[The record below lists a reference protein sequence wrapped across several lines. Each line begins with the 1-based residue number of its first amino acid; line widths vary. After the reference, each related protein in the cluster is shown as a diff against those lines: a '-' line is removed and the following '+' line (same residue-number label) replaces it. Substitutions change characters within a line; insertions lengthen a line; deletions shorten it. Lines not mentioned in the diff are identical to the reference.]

1 MTDYSTHY
9 HKEENM
15 FMCNH
20 CSYSTEFLYSINRH
34 FTKKNKC
41 YITFD
46 CADCKNKFSTQYKL
60 DCHRKSCSNQDNN
73 ETDKT
78 VNAELALQSDDGPKQ
93 YLQNLEDKEKINSLQ
108 KEVEFLKSKLQKNS
122 TSQELEKENLLLEKK
137 VTLLEKDVEDLTEN
151 YIDAV
156 HKYFNVH
163 MISKSKNFEDMSY
176 YFFRTNI
183 DVHYEQFS
191 YFMDH
196 VKSEQLYSVNYKIHH
211 VEFKEKKEKLVQFLK
226 QYIEELQKSQK
237 HTLYGKNISYMIH
250 ELSTDSFELEKKF
263 GTFQI

>member
-78 VNAELALQSDDGPKQ
+78 VNAELALQSGISVQSDG
-93 YLQNLEDKEKINSLQ
+93 QNLEDKEKINSLQ
-108 KEVEFLKSKLQKNS
+108 KEVEFLKSKLHSSEK
-122 TSQELEKENLLLEKK
+122 LEKDNLLLRKK
-137 VTLLEKDVEDLTEN
+137 VTLLEKDIEDMTEK
-151 YIDAV
+151 YTDAV

-163 MISKSKNFEDMSY
+163 MISKSKNFEDISY
-176 YFFRTNI
+176 YFFLTDIVIN
-183 DVHYEQFS
+183 YQQFS

-211 VEFKEKKEKLVQFLK
+211 IEFKEKKEELVKFLT
-226 QYIEELQKSQK
+226 QYIKELQKSGK
-237 HTLYGKNISYMIH
+237 HTLYGKEISFMIY
-250 ELSTDSFELEKKF
+250 ELSKDPFELEKKF
-263 GTFQI
+263 GKFQI